1 MAYADLHC
9 HLLWATDDG
18 ARDQDESL
26 RLCELLV
33 EHGFSDAAPTPHAW
47 QELPSAAENTSRR
60 AELQA
65 LLDARRIPLRLH
77 PGAEHRL
84 DGALLERVQQGDV
97 RPLGVGNWVLVEAPH
112 SLPLPGLEELVFRL
126 QIAGLRVLV
135 AHPERCFAFQDDADL
150 ARRLTEAGCALQ
162 VEIGALAGHYGRA
175 PRKLAQ
181 RLLGDGLYAVAASD
195 VHRPQSAE
203 KLLAEGL
210 PLLRKA
216 VGEAGLRT
224 LLDDNPRRVLRGE
237 ALS

>member
-1 MAYADLHC
+1 
-9 HLLWATDDG
+9 
-18 ARDQDESL
+18 
-26 RLCELLV
+26 V

-47 QELPSAAENTSRR
+47 PELPTEAENTMRR
-60 AELQA
+60 GELQA

-97 RPLGVGNWVLVEAPH
+97 RPLGAGRWVLVEAPH
-112 SLPLPGLEELVFRL
+112 ALPHPGLEQLCFRL

-135 AHPERCFAFQDDADL
+135 AHPERCRAFQDDAAL
-150 ARRLTEAGCALQ
+150 AQRLCDAGCALQ
-162 VEIGALAGHYGRA
+162 IEIGALAGHYGRE
-175 PRKLAQ
+175 PKKLAQ
-181 RLLGDGLYAVAASD
+181 RLLAAGLYAVAASD

-203 KLLAEGL
+203 KLLTEGL

-216 VGEAGLRT
+216 VGEAALRT

>member
-1 MAYADLHC
+1 MSFADLHC

-18 ARDQDESL
+18 PRDQDESL

-33 EHGFSDAAPTPHAW
+33 EHGFSDAAPTPYAW
-47 QELPSAAENTSRR
+47 PELPSAAENAARR

-65 LLDARRIPLRLH
+65 LLEGRRIPLRLH

-84 DGALLERVQQGDV
+84 DGALLERIGQGDV
-97 RPLGVGNWVLVEAPH
+97 RPLGPGPWVLVEAPH
-112 SLPLPGLEELVFRL
+112 SLPLPGLEQLIFRL
-126 QIAGLRVLV
+126 QIAGQRVLV
-135 AHPERCFAFQDDADL
+135 AHPERCRAFEDDHGL

-162 VEIGALAGHYGRA
+162 LEIGALAGHYGRPA
-175 PRKLAQ
+175 KKLAQ
-181 RLLGDGLYAVAASD
+181 RLLGDGLYSVAASD

-203 KLLAEGL
+203 KLLTEGL

-216 VGEAGLRT
+216 AGDALLRT